1 MVIALETEE
10 KIGINIH
17 AQRID
22 GDLELLRRD
31 LSAIARAGYKSAEIP
46 VNGVDAVVNGHLREG
61 RVRKIK
67 DLLSQFELEYTVHA
81 PCSLNLRDFRYPETH
96 RRVFEACIE
105 FTAKIGARNLVYHQG
120 RLIKAARLQSHLGE
134 ERTQP
139 PEITEEEA
147 RELEVE
153 ALTDLGKLAS
163 SLGVR
168 ICIENTYASITHLI
182 RLVEDVK
189 LDSVGICYDFGH
201 SYINSK
207 RIGYDFLRSIRLAK
221 PYIYHVHIHDNFGKG
236 EPEVLIPYIE
246 GMPMGIG
253 DLHLPVG
260 WGSIPYEEALKALG
274 DYDGIYTI
282 ELERRFF
289 EDGYTILSEA
299 LVGLKEV
306 LEKIK
311 VKA

>member
-1 MVIALETEE
+1 MEAET

-22 GDLELLRRD
+22 GDLELLKRD
-31 LSAIARAGYKSAEIP
+31 LAAIAEIGYASAEIP
-46 VNGVDAVVNGHLREG
+46 VNGVDAVVNGKLREG
-61 RVRKIK
+61 RTRKIK
-67 DLLSQFELEYTVHA
+67 EVLSHFDLEYTVHA
-81 PCSLNLRDFRYPETH
+81 PSSLNLRDFRYPETH
-96 RRVFEACIE
+96 RRVFESCIE
-105 FTAKIGARNLVYHQG
+105 FTAKIGAKRLIYHQG
-120 RLIKAARLQSHLGE
+120 RLVKVTRPQPHFRE
-134 ERTQP
+134 ERLEP

-163 SLGVR
+163 SCGVQ

-182 RLVEDVK
+182 RLVEDIK
-189 LDSVGICYDFGH
+189 LESVGICYDFGH

-207 RIGYDFLRSIRLAK
+207 RIGYDFIRSIKLAK

-260 WGSIPYEEALKALG
+260 WGNIPYEEALKALG
-274 DYDGIYTI
+274 DYKGIYTI

-299 LVGLKEV
+299 LEGLKEV

-311 VKA
+311 VRA